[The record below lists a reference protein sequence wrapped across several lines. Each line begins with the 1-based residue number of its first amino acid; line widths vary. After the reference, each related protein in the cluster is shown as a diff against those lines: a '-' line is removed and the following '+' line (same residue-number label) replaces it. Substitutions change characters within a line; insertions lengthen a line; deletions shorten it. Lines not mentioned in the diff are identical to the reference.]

1 MGGKERVT
9 KLKLKNWSSSS
20 CHLCLCLCLCLFV
33 CLCYYSHCH
42 RQMMGPTTRKERESA
57 KIGNRKGGGDNSG
70 LCISL
75 TVPDTSLQ
83 ARNYCKN

>member
-9 KLKLKNWSSSS
+9 KLKIEEVEHQLLPPLSLSLSF
-20 CHLCLCLCLCLFV
+20 CLCV
-33 CLCYYSHCH
+33 CLCFSHCH

-70 LCISL
+70 LCISP